1 LVARIH
7 GDASL
12 AEDGDGG
19 LSKKDFKRVQGDIKT
34 IQKLIDLLKKLGI
47 GPPTYLVKK
56 LNALETALAAAE
68 DVGEVTDDAKQAL
81 DEYRQNILDACKAT
95 KGEDAEVCD
104 AEVTRPWQNR
114 GIKFEF
120 DVKEE
125 SSVFSKSVQTTLA
138 RYAPKHVCKRWDY
151 CAKEMKK
158 AE

>member
-1 LVARIH
+1 LVGCIH

-19 LSKKDFKRVQGDIKT
+19 LSKTDLKEIQDDIKT
-34 IQKLIDLLKKLGI
+34 IKKLIDLLKKVGI

-68 DVGEVTDDAKQAL
+68 HAGEATDDVKQAL
-81 DEYRQNILDACKAT
+81 DEHQHNILDACKAT

-104 AEVTRPWQNR
+104 AEVTRQWQNR
-114 GIKFEF
+114 GIKAEF
-120 DVKEE
+120 DVNEE
-125 SSVFSKSVQTTLA
+125 SSIIAKSEQTTLA
-138 RYAPKHVCKRWDY
+138 RYTPKQVCKCWDC
-151 CAKEMKK
+151 CAKEMKR